1 MQSSLW
7 FQSIADTVSAS
18 AQPVPDMPDRYCAAP
33 PEAGVLSA
41 RQYPD
46 GEHYR
51 ESAGKLREFARQ
63 CRFPGARRELL
74 HLAVNYERRGDYIDR
89 RSN

>member
-1 MQSSLW
+1 M
-7 FQSIADTVSAS
+7 SAS
-18 AQPVPDMPDRYCAAP
+18 AQPVPDTPDRYCAAL

-46 GEHYR
+46 GERYR
-51 ESAGKLREFARQ
+51 EIDGKLREVAGQ
-63 CRFPGARRELL
+63 CCFPGARRELL